1 MKKILSVSVIA
12 MLAVSP
18 MMAFADPTCPGV
30 DQGNC
35 NSNVAS
41 SGPGANGY
49 SLSQSATGDDTNV
62 VTASYVKGAYN
73 DAITKINKVAA
84 DATAGITNAAGS
96 GLVPNGSALDINLT
110 TNGGLAITSDALNV
124 VVDGS
129 TVTKGTGGALQVGT
143 ITDSNVAA
151 NAAIAQS
158 KISGLETALGNKQ
171 AKLQYN
177 DGNAMADIN
186 STVVTTI
193 GPATGDG
200 MASDAN
206 LATEKA
212 VRTLVDGIVST
223 DISAKQDQL
232 KSGSSSGSNMNAV
245 VVDYATGIAA
255 ANSASDTKLASEKAI
270 RAAID
275 GVASATMEF
284 TNKTFDANGTG
295 NSISNLEVGDFAS
308 GVVQTSVRATSSASD
323 TALASE
329 KAVATALAE
338 KQGSLQNNAT
348 TPADINTQVL
358 TTVGTTG
365 DDTHLVTEKAV
376 RDAITTATSGISGKQ
391 AQLQYDNSG
400 TMTDVNTTVLTSVRA
415 TGTADNAH
423 MVSEKAV
430 RDLVDAQRI
439 SILTQW
445 GAANE
450 TPTKISLTTASN

>member
-49 SLSQSATGDDTNV
+49 LLSQSATGDDTNV

-84 DATAGITNAAGS
+84 DAASGVSSGITNAAGS
-96 GLVPNGSALDINLT
+96 GLVANGSALDINLT
-110 TNGGLAITSDALNV
+110 TDGGLAITSDALNV

-143 ITDSNVAA
+143 ISNANVAS
-151 NAAIAQS
+151 NAAIEQS
-158 KISGLETALGNKQ
+158 KIANLTTDLGNKQ
-171 AKLQYN
+171 TKLQN
-177 DGNAMADIN
+177 NETTPVDIDA
-186 STVVTTI
+186 SVLTTL
-193 GPATGDG
+193 GPATGDN
-200 MASDAN
+200 AADDTHLVTA
-206 LATEKA
+206 AA
-212 VRTLVDGIVST
+212 VR
-223 DISAKQDQL
+223 SAID
-232 KSGSSSGSNMNAV
+232 S
-245 VVDYATGIAA
+245 ATG
-255 ANSASDTKLASEKAI
+255 T
-270 RAAID
+270 
-275 GVASATMEF
+275 ATTGMVTVTGTQTL
-284 TNKTFDANGTG
+284 TNKTIDADDNT
-295 NSISNLEVGDFAS
+295 IADLELDNFKS

-323 TALASE
+323 TSLASE
-329 KAVATALAE
+329 LAVATALSG

-358 TTVGTTG
+358 TTVGATG

-376 RDAITTATSGISGKQ
+376 RDAIDSATSGISGKQ

-415 TGTADNAH
+415 DGTADDAH

-430 RDLVDAQRI
+430 RDALKVQRI
-439 SILTQW
+439 NILATWNNNTVTQ
-445 GAANE
+445 
-450 TPTKISLTTASN
+450 TTLGTSGS